1 MGLCMRLPPSSGSPP
16 ITGAALTAARMQ
28 GLVEGSMDAIIS
40 MDAHMCIVL
49 FNPAA
54 ASIFGI
60 SMEDALGRSIED
72 FIPKRFRD
80 AHRGHVQAFGQHKY
94 TSRQM
99 GQGGQIVG
107 LRANG
112 EEFPAEASISQ
123 FEIDGQT
130 VFNVFLRDVTD
141 QVNIR
146 KALAQSRTELEET
159 NRMLA
164 RTATMAKIG
173 GWELDLQT
181 TIVTFTEEAARLHE
195 VDHPYIPPK
204 LSQGDEFY
212 PPHA

>member
-16 ITGAALTAARMQ
+16 ITVAALTAARMQ

-40 MDAHMCIVL
+40 MDAQMCIVL

-94 TSRQM
+94 TRRTM

-107 LRANG
+107 LRANLSLGNLENCTLRQKSRAILCALHDG
-112 EEFPAEASISQ
+112 EQSGAGGGRGIMMDVLMLELTPFCVPAWCA
-123 FEIDGQT
+123 
-130 VFNVFLRDVTD
+130 NVSPDTL
-141 QVNIR
+141 
-146 KALAQSRTELEET
+146 
-159 NRMLA
+159 
-164 RTATMAKIG
+164 
-173 GWELDLQT
+173 
-181 TIVTFTEEAARLHE
+181 IVLT
-195 VDHPYIPPK
+195 
-204 LSQGDEFY
+204 
-212 PPHA
+212 